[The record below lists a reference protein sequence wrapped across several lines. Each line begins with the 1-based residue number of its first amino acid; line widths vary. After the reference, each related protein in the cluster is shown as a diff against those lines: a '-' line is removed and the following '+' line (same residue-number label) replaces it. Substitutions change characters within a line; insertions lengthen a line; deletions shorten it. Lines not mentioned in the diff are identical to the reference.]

1 MRIYDMTKDKPTLTE
16 LLNKCDKNT
25 SMPEDI
31 KEWENMQP
39 VGKEFG
45 SPSNN
50 IVDDSET
57 DND

>member
-1 MRIYDMTKDKPTLTE
+1 MTKGKPTLTE

-31 KEWENMQP
+31 KEWEQMQP

-45 SPSNN
+45 SPSN
-50 IVDDSET
+50 IIIDDSET
-57 DND
+57 DNE

>member
-1 MRIYDMTKDKPTLTE
+1 MTKDKPTLTE